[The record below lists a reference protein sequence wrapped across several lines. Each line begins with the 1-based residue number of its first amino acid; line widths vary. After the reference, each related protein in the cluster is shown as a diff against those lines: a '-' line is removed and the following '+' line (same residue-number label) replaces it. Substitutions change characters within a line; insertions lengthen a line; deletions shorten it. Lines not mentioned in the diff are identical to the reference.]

1 MKKIVLL
8 IIGIMI
14 SVVAAYG
21 YVNINRCFPE
31 SKVIKVP
38 VGEAA
43 ELQEGV
49 WVSVEKS
56 ELLTEKESQEIY
68 KNLNDRSSMTRRI
81 LKVQLIIENR
91 TLEKKRLEFPIFI
104 WKAKVW

>member
-14 SVVAAYG
+14 SVVVAYG

-56 ELLTEKESQEIY
+56 ELLTEKESKEIY

-81 LKVQLIIENR
+81 LKVQLIMENR
-91 TLEKKRLEFPIFI
+91 TLEKKRLKFPIFI
-104 WKAKVW
+104 WKAKGW